1 VIAADVLAAIG
12 AVHGAW
18 AAGDAPPFARL
29 NAIVDSPLC
38 LALGVAAARSA
49 ATE

>member
-1 VIAADVLAAIG
+1 MIAAGVLAAIG
-12 AVHGAW
+12 AVQVVW
-18 AAGDAPPFARL
+18 AAGDAPPLARL

-38 LALGVAAARSA
+38 IALGVAAARSA